1 MQKPQVMR
9 IKKTIVLAVEEDL
22 SVDLTFHN
30 ISASILAKWAQKIV
44 RSHYIGNLNAAIQN
58 PSQKT
63 IACSFLHKAYSNY
76 VEA

>member
-30 ISASILAKWAQKIV
+30 ISASILAKWAQKMV
-44 RSHYIGNLNAAIQN
+44 SLHRELERGNPESKPKNHSLFFSA
-58 PSQKT
+58 
-63 IACSFLHKAYSNY
+63 
-76 VEA
+76 